1 MSRSFSTFFFFYVS
15 GLTDNMRDNFH
26 LMKALSVYTRL
37 NPEARIAKLRTFNE
51 RLRKEPK
58 VIEELKD
65 WKMTLDANLI
75 EVPGRMLPPEKLI
88 FNRNAIIG
96 SGQGDW
102 GRNMQRAPLF
112 RSKELKNWLV
122 IGSDRER
129 FNIEVSRNFYYIHT
143 YTYEI

>member
-1 MSRSFSTFFFFYVS
+1 
-15 GLTDNMRDNFH
+15 
-26 LMKALSVYTRL
+26 MKALSVYTRL

-75 EVPGRMLPPEKLI
+75 EVPGRILPPEKLI

-129 FNIEVSRNFYYIHT
+129 HNIEVYIQEFLL
-143 YTYEI
+143 YTHIYI